1 MTPVN
6 SLQQTIGEL
15 DRLQTQIERVLER
28 LATLEEEN
36 RSLRARQESLIA
48 ERAGLVQRNE
58 EARTRVE
65 SMIDRLKSLEA
76 AG

>member
-1 MTPVN
+1 MN
-6 SLQQTIGEL
+6 SVQQTIGEL
-15 DRLQTQIERVLER
+15 DRLQTQIERAVER
-28 LATLEEEN
+28 LAHLEEEN

-58 EARTRVE
+58 EARSRVE
-65 SMIDRLKSLEA
+65 SMIERLKSLEA

>member
-1 MTPVN
+1 MN
-6 SLQQTIGEL
+6 ALQQTAA
-15 DRLQTQIERVLER
+15 DLER
-28 LATLEEEN
+28 LQERIEEMLQRLHSLEEEN
-36 RSLRARQESLIA
+36 RSLRSRQDLLVT

-65 SMIDRLKSLEA
+65 AMIERLKSLET

>member
-1 MTPVN
+1 M
-6 SLQQTIGEL
+6 QQTIGEL
-15 DRLQTQIERVLER
+15 DRLQALIETLLQR
-28 LATLEEEN
+28 LAALEEEN
-36 RSLRARQESLIA
+36 RSLHVRQESLVA

-65 SMIDRLKSLEA
+65 SMIDRLKSLET

>member
-1 MTPVN
+1 MSPM
-6 SLQQTIGEL
+6 QQTIGEL
-15 DRLQTQIERVLER
+15 DRLQALIETLLQR
-28 LATLEEEN
+28 LAALEEEN
-36 RSLRARQESLIA
+36 RSLHVRQESLVA

-65 SMIDRLKSLEA
+65 SMIDRLKSLET